1 MKYRYKFSTI
11 FKKCILVCEIEF
23 ASTQRRNWEYN
34 ETVPRLTVD
43 FQLKRRQIETAN
55 INMKRRQQY
64 GTH

>member
-1 MKYRYKFSTI
+1 M
-11 FKKCILVCEIEF
+11 FKKCILVCEIEL